1 MSRRSL
7 LRRGGALALTAGVGA
22 ALAGCENTTTPVAA
36 AGGGGRRQGHP
47 RRPDRG
53 RPGRQRRHP
62 ARAQRLPG
70 GAARR
75 GDAVKSSAK
84 PERGGELQIYNY
96 ADYVNPAVIKA
107 FGKQEGVSV
116 RVTTF
121 DTLDEAF
128 SKLSTGGLEF
138 DVIFS
143 TPDQLSRL
151 VGRELI
157 QPLNFELIPNLQKNV
172 WPELHS
178 PFYDVGPRYSVPYTI
193 YTTGI
198 AWRNDL
204 LDFDPSKLD
213 QPWDAFWSPQAEK
226 YRGKVAILDD
236 SREGAGHGAHAPRG
250 DRPQHRGPRPARA
263 GRRRPQ
269 GAQRK
274 RVGVKVSIAD
284 YETVPAGR
292 VLPAPGLVGGHDRR
306 VISYMPKGV
315 KPDVLSY
322 WYQKQGG
329 PIFNDCI
336 CVAAKATKPVIAH
349 RFLNYMLDNKVAYEN
364 FAGYVGYQPPIT
376 AIDAQKLFDDGHPPQ
391 DAQPGRRHPR
401 GLRQRQRLPDAL
413 GQGPAALGPHL
424 GVVPQRLMGVAL
436 DLARARHPRPRLA
449 GALLRRRLL
458 RDHQRRPGQR
468 HHAVRAG
475 PALEPAGLERRL
487 HLGGAEGRRA
497 GRRHLGHL
505 PAHDHLRRRRGGCS
519 RWPSATRSPGTRRAT
534 PGAGA
539 G

>member
-1 MSRRSL
+1 LNEPSKPDEPPRGVSRRSL
-7 LRRGGALALTAGVGA
+7 LRRGGALALTAGAGA

-36 AGGGGRRQGHP
+36 AGGGGDGKGILGDP
-47 RRPDRG
+47 TAGGPVDSAG
-53 RPGRQRRHP
+53 IPL
-62 ARAQRLPG
+62 ARKDYPVVLP
-70 GAARR
+70 RR
-75 GDAVKSSAK
+75 GDIVKSSAK

-138 DVIFS
+138 DIIFS

-178 PFYDVGPRYSVPYTI
+178 PFYDVGPRYSVPYTV

-204 LDFDPSKLD
+204 LGFDPSKMD
-213 QPWDAFWSPQAEK
+213 QPWDAFWSPEAEK

-236 SREGAGHGAHAPRG
+236 SREGPGMALMRRGVTNLNTEDPDLLAQAGEDLKDLSR
-250 DRPQHRGPRPARA
+250 
-263 GRRRPQ
+263 
-269 GAQRK
+269 

-292 VLPAPGLVGGHDRR
+292 VLLHQGWSGDMIAG

-322 WYQKQGG
+322 WYQQQGG

-349 RFLNYMLDNKVAYEN
+349 RFLNYILDNKVSYEN
-364 FAGYVGYQPPIT
+364 FTGYVGYQTPLT
-376 AIDAQKLFDDGHPPQ
+376 AIDSQKLFEDEIVPKTLDQAVVTREAYANGN
-391 DAQPGRRHPR
+391 AYLTLSAK
-401 GLRQRQRLPDAL
+401 GLQLWDRTWASFRN
-413 GQGPAALGPHL
+413 G
-424 GVVPQRLMGVAL
+424 
-436 DLARARHPRPRLA
+436 
-449 GALLRRRLL
+449 
-458 RDHQRRPGQR
+458 
-468 HHAVRAG
+468 
-475 PALEPAGLERRL
+475 
-487 HLGGAEGRRA
+487 
-497 GRRHLGHL
+497 
-505 PAHDHLRRRRGGCS
+505 
-519 RWPSATRSPGTRRAT
+519 
-534 PGAGA
+534 
-539 G
+539 

>member
-1 MSRRSL
+1 LNEPSKPDEPPRGVSRRSL
-7 LRRGGALALTAGVGA
+7 LRRGGALAVTAGVGA

-36 AGGGGRRQGHP
+36 AGGSGDGKGILGDPTAGGPVDSAGIP
-47 RRPDRG
+47 L
-53 RPGRQRRHP
+53 
-62 ARAQRLPG
+62 ARKDYPVVLP
-70 GAARR
+70 RR
-75 GDAVKSSAK
+75 GDIVKSSAK

-138 DVIFS
+138 DIIFS

-178 PFYDVGPRYSVPYTI
+178 PFYDVGPRYSVPYTV

-204 LDFDPSKLD
+204 LGFDPSKMD
-213 QPWDAFWSPQAEK
+213 QPWNAFWSPEAEK

-236 SREGAGHGAHAPRG
+236 SREGPGMALMRRGVTDLNTEDPDLLAQAGEDLKDLSR
-250 DRPQHRGPRPARA
+250 
-263 GRRRPQ
+263 
-269 GAQRK
+269 

-292 VLPAPGLVGGHDRR
+292 VLLHQGWSGDMIAG

-322 WYQKQGG
+322 WYQQQGG

-349 RFLNYMLDNKVAYEN
+349 RFLNYILDNKVSYEN
-364 FAGYVGYQPPIT
+364 FTGYVGYQTPIT
-376 AIDAQKLFDDGHPPQ
+376 AIDAQKLFDDGILPKTLSQ
-391 DAQPGRRHPR
+391 AIVTREAYANGNAYLTLSAK
-401 GLRQRQRLPDAL
+401 GLQLWDRTWASFRN
-413 GQGPAALGPHL
+413 G
-424 GVVPQRLMGVAL
+424 
-436 DLARARHPRPRLA
+436 
-449 GALLRRRLL
+449 
-458 RDHQRRPGQR
+458 
-468 HHAVRAG
+468 
-475 PALEPAGLERRL
+475 
-487 HLGGAEGRRA
+487 
-497 GRRHLGHL
+497 
-505 PAHDHLRRRRGGCS
+505 
-519 RWPSATRSPGTRRAT
+519 
-534 PGAGA
+534 
-539 G
+539 

>member
-1 MSRRSL
+1 LNEPSKSPEEGLSRRSL
-7 LRRGGALALTAGVGA
+7 LRRGGALAATAGAAA

-36 AGGGGRRQGHP
+36 GDAGGGGKGILGDP
-47 RRPDRG
+47 TAGGPVDSAG
-53 RPGRQRRHP
+53 IPL
-62 ARAQRLPG
+62 ARKDYPVVLPKL
-70 GAARR
+70 
-75 GDAVKSSAK
+75 GDPVKSSTK

-96 ADYVNPAVIKA
+96 ADYLNPEVLKA

-151 VGRELI
+151 VGRKII

-178 PFYDVGPRYSVPYTI
+178 PFYDVGPRYSVPYTV

-198 AWRNDL
+198 AWRNDQ
-204 LDFDPSKLD
+204 LDFDPSKMD

-236 SREGAGHGAHAPRG
+236 SREGPGMALMRRG
-250 DRPQHRGPRPARA
+250 VTDLNTEDPDLLKRA
-263 GRRRPQ
+263 GEDL
-269 GAQRK
+269 K
-274 RVGVKVSIAD
+274 ELNKLVGVKVSIAD

-292 VLPAPGLVGGHDRR
+292 VLLHQGWSGDMIAG
-306 VISYMPKGV
+306 VISYLPKGT

-336 CVAAKATKPVIAH
+336 CVASKATKPVIAH
-349 RFLNYMLDNKVAYEN
+349 RFLNYILDNKVSYTN
-364 FAGYVGYQPPIT
+364 FTGYVGYQTPIT
-376 AIDAQKLFDDGHPPQ
+376 AIDAQKLFDDGILPKTLNQ
-391 DAQPGRRHPR
+391 AVVTREAYANGNAYLTLSAK
-401 GLRQRQRLPDAL
+401 GLQLWDSTWASFRN
-413 GQGPAALGPHL
+413 G
-424 GVVPQRLMGVAL
+424 
-436 DLARARHPRPRLA
+436 
-449 GALLRRRLL
+449 
-458 RDHQRRPGQR
+458 
-468 HHAVRAG
+468 
-475 PALEPAGLERRL
+475 
-487 HLGGAEGRRA
+487 
-497 GRRHLGHL
+497 
-505 PAHDHLRRRRGGCS
+505 
-519 RWPSATRSPGTRRAT
+519 
-534 PGAGA
+534 
-539 G
+539 